1 MRGAAL
7 FLAGPLAEP
16 GVFAA
21 VTGHAEGGAP
31 ARLPDHALMGRGEAP
46 VAVPRGG
53 GMIEGRL
60 VSMPEGAARDRL
72 DSYAATLALVAREV
86 EVLRGADRLRA
97 VLLEGAETPAGAQG
111 WNAGAW
117 RARHGASWPLIAAE
131 IAEHAPPLSPGSFAR
146 QRTMIEVRAAARLRA
161 SRDTPPATLR
171 RAARPEDF
179 AWRADAPLAGAFFK
193 LAGMR
198 MDHLR
203 FDGGRAEALPREVL
217 VGVDAT
223 LVLPYDPRRD
233 RVLLV
238 EQFRTGPARRG
249 APNPWTLEPVAGIV
263 DPGESPREAGLRE
276 TREEAGLVLDRLIP
290 IFGGY
295 PSPGSNTDFFHC
307 FLALADLP
315 QERSWRGGLA
325 EEDEDL
331 RLHAVSFD
339 RAMELVGTGEIEV
352 LPLQAMLYWLAH
364 HRVELRASA
373 HPPGA

>member
-86 EVLRGADRLRA
+86 EVLHGADRLRA
-97 VLLEGAETPAGAQG
+97 VLLEGAEPPAGAQG

-146 QRTMIEVRAAARLRA
+146 QRTTRL
-161 SRDTPPATLR
+161 STKESGSSKIP
-171 RAARPEDF
+171 
-179 AWRADAPLAGAFFK
+179 WS
-193 LAGMR
+193 
-198 MDHLR
+198 
-203 FDGGRAEALPREVL
+203 LPSIFCTCE
-217 VGVDAT
+217 GT
-223 LVLPYDPRRD
+223 CLP
-233 RVLLV
+233 VKC
-238 EQFRTGPARRG
+238 F
-249 APNPWTLEPVAGIV
+249 
-263 DPGESPREAGLRE
+263 
-276 TREEAGLVLDRLIP
+276 P
-290 IFGGY
+290 I
-295 PSPGSNTDFFHC
+295 TT
-307 FLALADLP
+307 AK
-315 QERSWRGGLA
+315 
-325 EEDEDL
+325 
-331 RLHAVSFD
+331 
-339 RAMELVGTGEIEV
+339 
-352 LPLQAMLYWLAH
+352 
-364 HRVELRASA
+364 
-373 HPPGA
+373 